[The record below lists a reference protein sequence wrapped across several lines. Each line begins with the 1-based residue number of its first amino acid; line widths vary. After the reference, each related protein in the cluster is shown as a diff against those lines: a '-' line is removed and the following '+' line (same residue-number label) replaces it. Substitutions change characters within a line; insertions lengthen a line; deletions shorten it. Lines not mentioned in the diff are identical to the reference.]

1 MARRLIFDFHV
12 LAFPGRRLRT
22 LPVSLLLA
30 WSATISPFGAIT
42 AQAEWYV
49 GGYGGIANPGAFS
62 NATVSDP
69 ILGGGVTNARIND
82 LELKSGLVWGAK
94 GGYFFES
101 RPWLGFE
108 TDVYTLTPDVK
119 AQTIVG
125 GTTTGRVFAD
135 NISSI
140 PLRLTTTA
148 IDIIIR
154 SPSMSE
160 VFQPY
165 GGMGYGLFFASSSKN
180 GQSNIHISPG
190 FNLIAG
196 ARYVLS
202 PRWAL
207 FGEFKF
213 NRATIRF
220 SDVRGNYDSQIF
232 VFGLMWHFDK

>member
-1 MARRLIFDFHV
+1 MNGGLF
-12 LAFPGRRLRT
+12 LAGSVTISSLFT
-22 LPVSLLLA
+22 LPV
-30 WSATISPFGAIT
+30 
-42 AQAEWYV
+42 QAEWYV

-69 ILGGGVTNARIND
+69 ILAGGVTNARIND
-82 LELKSGLVWGAK
+82 LELKSTFLGGAK

-119 AQTIVG
+119 QQTVVG

-135 NISSI
+135 NIGPI
-140 PLRLTTTA
+140 PLRLTTWA
-148 IDIIIR
+148 VNIIIR
-154 SPSMSE
+154 SPSMAE

-165 GGMGYGLFFASSSKN
+165 GGMGYGLFFANSSKE
-180 GQSNIHISPG
+180 GQSNTHISPG

-196 ARYVLS
+196 ARYALS
-202 PRWAL
+202 PQWAF

-220 SDVRGNYDSQIF
+220 SDVRGNYDAQLF
-232 VFGLMWHFDK
+232 VFGLMWHNRDKY